1 MNHDNT
7 GVTGAAPGDDTPQL
21 TLVTSLC
28 GTGSCP
34 TVYRTDRGTL
44 VVQGYTISPQSAG
57 IDVPTG
63 EQLVEIPAD
72 LLAAAVR
79 ASE

>member
-1 MNHDNT
+1 MRS
-7 GVTGAAPGDDTPQL
+7 PQL

-28 GTGSCP
+28 GNGSCP

-44 VVQGYTISPQSAG
+44 VVQGYTVMPENAG
-57 IDVPTG
+57 IEVPNG

-72 LLAAAVR
+72 LLAAAMQVS
-79 ASE
+79 A